1 MLSEAIDSLA
11 PALVVLDDRRA
22 DLTDALVS
30 LGTLGETA
38 NRIVAASGEDL
49 EANLRDLEPVL
60 ASLANSGSSLTEYSR
75 YLFTFPFPI
84 DTYQNAVRGDYANGD
99 VTLDLRL
106 ETLDNALLLGTPLQ
120 GALSG
125 PEAIIGSMQPISLP
139 TIPSL
144 PDLLLPFQG
153 AP

>member
-1 MLSEAIDSLA
+1 M
-11 PALVVLDDRRA
+11 
-22 DLTDALVS
+22 
-30 LGTLGETA
+30 
-38 NRIVAASGEDL
+38 
-49 EANLRDLEPVL
+49 
-60 ASLANSGSSLTEYSR
+60 
-75 YLFTFPFPI
+75 FTFPFPI